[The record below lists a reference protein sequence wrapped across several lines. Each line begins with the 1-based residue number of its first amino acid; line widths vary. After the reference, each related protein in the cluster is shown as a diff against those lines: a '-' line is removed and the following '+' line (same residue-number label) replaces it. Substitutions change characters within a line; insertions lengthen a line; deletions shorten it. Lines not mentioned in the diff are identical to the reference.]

1 MTHVRVSLEFDIN
14 ELVYAEGVQPLAQ
27 YLAESCEEALLDTL
41 EHGGYLPST
50 VRHIVKTPDKRRR
63 VSC

>member
-1 MTHVRVSLEFDIN
+1 
-14 ELVYAEGVQPLAQ
+14 
-27 YLAESCEEALLDTL
+27 LDTL